1 MDKIF
6 KIIGSLFFL
15 VLSLIGLAILIG
27 AIGMGMFFASGGASQ
42 MMQGVASSFSQ
53 GPAGFLGGMMGGAGG
68 VAGLLGG
75 DAQDCIKKT
84 VGEKRMQEIFSGSQP
99 TEKEITKLVSACGKF
114 LPEGMVK

>member
-6 KIIGSLFFL
+6 KALGSLFFL
-15 VLSLIGLAILIG
+15 VWSLIGLVFLIG
-27 AIGMGMFFASGGASQ
+27 AVGMGMFFVNGGASQ
-42 MMQGVASSFSQ
+42 MMQGVVSSFGG
-53 GPAGFLGGMMGGAGG
+53 GPAGFIGGMMGGAGG

-75 DAQDCIKKT
+75 EAQDCIKKA

-114 LPEGMVK
+114 LPEGMMK